1 MFCEVT
7 GRECDGFGNAV
18 RADAEY
24 FVDDFTSPAEGRRE
38 ICQQQR
44 AATASKPARRHSL
57 AHVCTLSKRSEG
69 MHGGASEY
77 LRFRREKVGKHSHTS
92 PTVCQ
97 KSSPDNLPHF
107 LNSFKSETPQH
118 DEAHAGYLPGDV
130 AVRGVASR
138 THARRSAARQSLT
151 QGIDGAQGVPNHL
164 VPRDTTADKVGLG
177 KPQPL
182 PITFIDRT

>member
-7 GRECDGFGNAV
+7 GRERDCFGNAI

-24 FVDDFTSPAEGRRE
+24 LVDDFTSPAEGRRV

-44 AATASKPARRHSL
+44 AAPASKPARRRSL

-77 LRFRREKVGKHSHTS
+77 LRFIREKVGKHPHTS
-92 PTVCQ
+92 ATVCRE
-97 KSSPDNLPHF
+97 SSPDKLLHF

-118 DEAHAGYLPGDV
+118 DEAHAECLPRDV
-130 AVRGVASR
+130 AVGGVASR

-151 QGIDGAQGVPNHL
+151 QGIDGAQDVPNHL
-164 VPRDTTADKVGLG
+164 VPRDTTADIVGLG